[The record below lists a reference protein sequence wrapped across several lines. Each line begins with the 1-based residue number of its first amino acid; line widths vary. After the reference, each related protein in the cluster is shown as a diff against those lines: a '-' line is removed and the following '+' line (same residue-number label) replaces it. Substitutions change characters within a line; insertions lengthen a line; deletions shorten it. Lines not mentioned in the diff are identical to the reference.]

1 MKKLS
6 YKVALG
12 GVIASI
18 AIFIM
23 FLTGFGPFL
32 TYLCP
37 MCAGALL
44 VMIVIEV
51 SRKWAFATYVA
62 IALLCVFIT
71 PDKESAMLFIFL
83 FGYYPILKS
92 IIEKVKSRVTEWII
106 KMAVFNISV
115 VSAYWLLMNVFGM
128 GQLLDSLGD
137 WGKYGVLIFLGL
149 ANLAFVMYDY
159 ALSSVVDSYIKWFRP
174 KFLRKIR

>member
-92 IIEKVKSRVTEWII
+92 ILEKTKSRILEWII
-106 KMAVFNISV
+106 KIAVFNVSV
-115 VSAYWLLMNVFGM
+115 VSAYWLIINVFGM
-128 GQLLDSLGD
+128 GQVLDSLGE

-149 ANLAFVMYDY
+149 ANFAFVMYDY
-159 ALSSVVDSYIKWFRP
+159 ALSGIVDSYIKWFRP
-174 KFLRKIR
+174 KFLRKIK